1 MLSSIAVALL
11 SVSGLMALALLVT
24 FLFESAAY
32 VARYCLKRS
41 LEAWPKATTKGESPN
56 TRP

>member
-1 MLSSIAVALL
+1 MLSSIAVVLL

-24 FLFESAAY
+24 FLLSLLLMWLGIA
-32 VARYCLKRS
+32 LKRS

-56 TRP
+56 IRP